1 MASCPEGAISV
12 EERHTVELNRERAET
27 QPRKKGIFI
36 HCFTCGAGEDT
47 SYLLPLKHNMQYE
60 YVPLLS

>member
-27 QPRKKGIFI
+27 QPRKKR
-36 HCFTCGAGEDT
+36 
-47 SYLLPLKHNMQYE
+47 YLH
-60 YVPLLS
+60 PLLHLRGRRRHQLSPPTQAQHAV